1 MNKLKL
7 FPIAL
12 TALVLGACSSEDIID
27 NGGQGPVAQGEKGYV
42 SFAIN
47 LPTTPSTRAND
58 QFDDGAAYEYN
69 VNDATL
75 LIFNGNREDDAK
87 FYGAY
92 NLTLGN
98 AELEGGVNDNITTTH
113 KAIASFVK
121 PSGNVYALV
130 IVNKGDVLT
139 GSEKDGWQLNDANL
153 TSGTTSFN
161 DFRTV
166 AQTLGVSRLASTTGK
181 GNFFMTNA
189 PLYTKPGNSTDP
201 TTGGTGKAVTLTEI
215 PSASIYPTQSEAE
228 SKPATSIY
236 VERAVAKVTVKA
248 GNKSGTVG
256 TGGIHYELLGWTLD
270 ITNKQSYIVRNV
282 VNKEEDTY
290 SDAPWW
296 GYKADGSNDYRFVG
310 FAEVSNDDLYRTYWA
325 YDPNYGTYNSSA
337 FNMLQ
342 GTTPTSLTDVGNNA
356 YCLENTFNVA
366 NQNQNQTTRVIVA
379 ATLKDGEDFCILNN
393 DKTTLY
399 EKETVVQKI
408 KEEYLKNSTVVDAL
422 KNPDTG
428 LKAGSDNVIGEGDL
442 TVTFSHGGTEM
453 TEQQFLNGGT
463 NALGGDLTIAKIQI
477 NDGSAS
483 KFKGGNIPTVLT
495 PGGEGNADIIA
506 AVNNGKK
513 VSYYKGGVAYYPV
526 MIRHFDEDQTPWT
539 AEGKTESYPN
549 TDNKAEANWLGRYG
563 VLRNNW
569 YEINVTGIKSIGS
582 ADVPDVDGTPDD
594 PLESWI
600 SVEINVLSWAKR
612 TQNVEL

>member
-58 QFDDGAAYEYN
+58 VFDDGAAYEYN

-75 LIFNGNREDDAK
+75 LIFNGDSEDDAK

-98 AELEGGVNDNITTTH
+98 AELEGGVDDNITTTH

-139 GSEKDGWQLNDANL
+139 GSEKDGWKLNDANL

-189 PLYTKPGNSTDP
+189 PLYTQPGNSTDP
-201 TTGGTGKAVTLTEI
+201 TIKGTGKAVTLTEI

-248 GNKSGTVG
+248 EAGKESGKVG
-256 TGGIHYELLGWTLD
+256 TGTISYELSGWTLD

-342 GTTPTSLTDVGNNA
+342 GTTPTSLTDVGGNA
-356 YCLENTFNVA
+356 YCLENTFDVD

-379 ATLKDGEDFCILNN
+379 ATLNDGNGFCILNN
-393 DKTTLY
+393 DKTTLIDKKAVVQEIKREY
-399 EKETVVQKI
+399 LDNPTVVA
-408 KEEYLKNSTVVDAL
+408 AL
-422 KNPDTG
+422 KDPNTG
-428 LKAGSDNVIGEGDL
+428 LIKDDNNYSIGENQL
-442 TVTFSHGGTEM
+442 TVTFSNGM
-453 TEQQFLNGGT
+453 TEYDFLNGGNT
-463 NALGGDLTIAKIQI
+463 DLGGDLTVAEIKI
-477 NDGSAS
+477 NSDCAS
-483 KFKGGNIPTVLT
+483 WFKKNAIPTVLT

-612 TQNVEL
+612 SQNVEL

>member
-1 MNKLKL
+1 M
-7 FPIAL
+7 
-12 TALVLGACSSEDIID
+12 D

-58 QFDDGAAYEYN
+58 KFDDGAAYEYN

-75 LIFNGNREDDAK
+75 LIFNGDSEDDAK

-98 AELEGGVNDNITTTH
+98 AELEGGVDDNITTTH

-139 GSEKDGWQLNDANL
+139 GSEKDGWKLNDANL

-166 AQTLGVSRLASTTGK
+166 AQTLGVSRLASTIGK

-189 PLYTKPGNSTDP
+189 PLYTQPGNLTDP
-201 TTGGTGKAVTLTEI
+201 TINGTGKVVTLTEI

-236 VERAVAKVTVKA
+236 VERAVAKVTVTANDGK
-248 GNKSGTVG
+248 GSGDVSVG
-256 TGGIHYELLGWTLD
+256 TGKIHYTLSGWTLD
-270 ITNKQSYIVRNV
+270 ITNQQSYIVRNV
-282 VNKEEDTY
+282 K
-290 SDAPWW
+290 DASWW
-296 GYKADGSNDYRFVG
+296 GYKSSYCTKNDVAYRFVG
-310 FAEVSNDDLYRTYWA
+310 SANVSANLYRTYWA
-325 YDPNYGTYNSSA
+325 YDPNYSSYEDE

-342 GTTPTSLTDVGNNA
+342 GTTPTSLTKVGGNA
-356 YCLENTFNVA
+356 YCLENTFDVA

-379 ATLKDGEDFCILNN
+379 ATLNDGNGFCIWDN
-393 DKTTLY
+393 DKTTLIDKKAVVQEIKREY
-399 EKETVVQKI
+399 LDNPTVVA
-408 KEEYLKNSTVVDAL
+408 AL
-422 KNPDTG
+422 KDPNTG
-428 LKAGSDNVIGEGDL
+428 LIKDDNNYSIGENQL
-442 TVTFSHGGTEM
+442 TVTFSNGM
-453 TEQQFLNGGT
+453 TEYDFLNGGNT
-463 NALGGDLTIAKIQI
+463 DLGGDLTVAEIKI
-477 NDGSAS
+477 NSDCAS
-483 KFKGGNIPTVLT
+483 WFKKNAIPTVLT

-539 AEGKTESYPN
+539 AEGKTESYPEPN
-549 TDNKAEANWLGRYG
+549 AEANWLGRYG

-569 YEINVTGIKSIGS
+569 YEINVTGIKTIGS

-612 TQNVEL
+612 SQNVEL

>member
-1 MNKLKL
+1 M
-7 FPIAL
+7 
-12 TALVLGACSSEDIID
+12 D

-42 SFAIN
+42 SFSIN

-58 QFDDGAAYEYN
+58 ESANDKFADGENYEYQ

-75 LIFNGNREDDAK
+75 LIFNGDSEDDAK

-98 AELEGGVNDNITTTH
+98 AELEGDVNDNITTTH

-139 GSEKDGWQLNDANL
+139 GSEKDGWKLNDANL

-161 DFRTV
+161 NFRTT
-166 AQTLGVSRLASTTGK
+166 AQMLNADDLYSVTDDGK

-189 PLYTKPGNSTDP
+189 PLYTVQGGDQEPTD
-201 TTGGTGKAVTLTEI
+201 GKAVTLTEI

-236 VERAVAKVTVKA
+236 VERAVAKVTVTANDDKES
-248 GNKSGTVG
+248 GNVSVG
-256 TGGIHYELLGWTLD
+256 TGTIPYELSGWTLD
-270 ITNKQSYIVRNV
+270 ITNKKSYIVRNV
-282 VNKEEDTY
+282 K
-290 SDAPWW
+290 DASWW
-296 GYKADGSNDYRFVG
+296 EYKADGSNDYRFVG
-310 FAEVSNDDLYRTYWA
+310 SANVSANLYRTYWA
-325 YDPNYGTYNSSA
+325 YDPNYSSYESSYEDE

-342 GTTPTSLTDVGNNA
+342 GTTPTSLTKVGGNA
-356 YCLENTFNVA
+356 YCLENTFDVA

-379 ATLKDGEDFCILNN
+379 ATLNGGNGFCIWDN
-393 DKTTLY
+393 DKTTLID
-399 EKETVVQKI
+399 KKAVVQEI
-408 KEEYLKNSTVVDAL
+408 KREYLDNPTVVDAL
-422 KNPDTG
+422 KDPNTG
-428 LKAGSDNVIGEGDL
+428 LIKDGNDYSIGEKEL
-442 TVTFSHGGTEM
+442 TVTFSNGM
-453 TEQQFLNGGT
+453 TEYDFLYGGNT
-463 NALGGDLTIAKIQI
+463 DLGGDLTVAKIEI
-477 NDGSAS
+477 DPNCAS
-483 KFKGGNIPTVLT
+483 WFKGEAIPTVLT
-495 PGGEGNADIIA
+495 YKGEGNDKIIA

-513 VSYYKGGVAYYPV
+513 VSYYKDGVAYYPV
-526 MIRHFDEDQTPWT
+526 MIRHFDDYQTPWT
-539 AEGKTESYPN
+539 AEGKTESYPEPN
-549 TDNKAEANWLGRYG
+549 AEENWLGRYG

-612 TQNVEL
+612 SQEVEL

>member
-58 QFDDGAAYEYN
+58 VFDDGAAYEYN

-75 LIFNGNREDDAK
+75 LIFNGDSEDDAK

-98 AELEGGVNDNITTTH
+98 AELEGDVNDNITTTH

-130 IVNKGDVLT
+130 MVNDKKVLN
-139 GSEKDGWQLNDANL
+139 EDEVNGWMLNETFSLSGKTFNEVRTAAQSL
-153 TSGTTSFN
+153 TVN
-161 DFRTV
+161 
-166 AQTLGVSRLASTTGK
+166 QLASTADDGY
-181 GNFFMTNA
+181 FFMTNA
-189 PLYTKPGNSTDP
+189 PLYTQPGNLTDP
-201 TTGGTGKAVTLTEI
+201 TTSGTGKAVTLTEI

-248 GNKSGTVG
+248 GKESGNVTVG
-256 TGGIHYELLGWTLD
+256 TGSIPYELSGWTLD

-282 VNKEEDTY
+282 K
-290 SDAPWW
+290 DADWW
-296 GYKADGSNDYRFVG
+296 GYKSSYCTKTDVAYRFVG
-310 FAEVSNDDLYRTYWA
+310 SANVSANLYRTYWA
-325 YDPNYGTYNSSA
+325 YDPNYSSYEDE

-342 GTTPTSLTDVGNNA
+342 GTTPTSLTDVGDNA

-379 ATLKDGEDFCILNN
+379 ATLKGGEDFCILNN

-399 EKETVVQKI
+399 KKEDVI
-408 KEEYLKNSTVVDAL
+408 KAIKREYLDNSTVVAAL
-422 KNPDTG
+422 KDPETG
-428 LKAGSDNVIGEGDL
+428 LKGGSDNVIGEGDL

-463 NALGGDLTIAKIQI
+463 NALGGDLTVAKIQI

-549 TDNKAEANWLGRYG
+549 TDGKAEANWLGRYG

>member
-58 QFDDGAAYEYN
+58 VFDDGAAYEYN

-75 LIFNGNREDDAK
+75 LIFNGDSEDDAK

-98 AELEGGVNDNITTTH
+98 AELEGDVNDNITTTH

-139 GSEKDGWQLNDANL
+139 GSEEDGWQLNDANL
-153 TSGTTSFN
+153 TSGTSFN

-166 AQTLGVSRLASTTGK
+166 AQTLDVSRLASTTGK

-189 PLYTKPGNSTDP
+189 PLYTQPGNLKDP
-201 TTGGTGKAVTLTEI
+201 TINGTGKAVTLTEI

-248 GNKSGTVG
+248 GKESGFVG
-256 TGGIHYELLGWTLD
+256 TGTISYELSGWTLD

-282 VNKEEDTY
+282 K
-290 SDAPWW
+290 DADWW
-296 GYKADGSNDYRFVG
+296 SYKAATSNDYRFVG
-310 FAEVSNDDLYRTYWA
+310 FANVSANLYRTYWA
-325 YDPNYGTYNSSA
+325 YDPNYDDTYNSSA

-342 GTTPTSLTDVGNNA
+342 GTTPTSLTDVGDNA
-356 YCLENTFNVA
+356 YCLENTFDVD

-379 ATLKDGEDFCILNN
+379 ATLNDGNGFCIWDN
-393 DKTTLY
+393 DKTTLIDKKAVVQEIKREY
-399 EKETVVQKI
+399 LDNPTVVA
-408 KEEYLKNSTVVDAL
+408 AL
-422 KNPDTG
+422 KDPNTG
-428 LKAGSDNVIGEGDL
+428 LIKDDNNYSIGENQL
-442 TVTFSHGGTEM
+442 TVTFSNGM
-453 TEQQFLNGGT
+453 TEYDFLNGGNT
-463 NALGGDLTIAKIQI
+463 DLGGDLTVSKIEI
-477 NDGSAS
+477 NSDCADW
-483 KFKGGNIPTVLT
+483 FKNGNGIPTVLT

-513 VSYYKGGVAYYPV
+513 VSYYKDGVAYYPV

-539 AEGKTESYPN
+539 AEDKTESYPDDGN
-549 TDNKAEANWLGRYG
+549 ESAEKNWLGRYG

-612 TQNVEL
+612 SQNVEL

>member
-58 QFDDGAAYEYN
+58 VFDDGAAYEYN

-75 LIFNGNREDDAK
+75 LIFNGDSEDDAK

-98 AELEGGVNDNITTTH
+98 AELEGDVNDNITTTH

-121 PSGNVYALV
+121 PNGNVYALV

-139 GSEKDGWQLNDANL
+139 GSEKDGWKLNDADL

-166 AQTLGVSRLASTTGK
+166 AQTLDVSRLASTTGK

-189 PLYTKPGNSTDP
+189 PLYTQPGNLTDP
-201 TTGGTGKAVTLTEI
+201 TINGTGKAVTLTEI

-248 GNKSGTVG
+248 EAGKESGTVG
-256 TGGIHYELLGWTLD
+256 TGKIHYTLSGWTLD
-270 ITNKQSYIVRNV
+270 ITNQQSYIVRNV
-282 VNKEEDTY
+282 K
-290 SDAPWW
+290 DASWW
-296 GYKADGSNDYRFVG
+296 GYKSSYCTKNDVAYRFVG
-310 FAEVSNDDLYRTYWA
+310 SANVSANLYRTYWA
-325 YDPNYGTYNSSA
+325 YDPNYSSYEDE

-342 GTTPTSLTDVGNNA
+342 GTTPTSLTKVGGNA

-379 ATLKDGEDFCILNN
+379 ATLNDGNGFCIWDN
-393 DKTTLY
+393 DKTTLIDKKAVVQEIKREY
-399 EKETVVQKI
+399 LDNPTVVA
-408 KEEYLKNSTVVDAL
+408 AL
-422 KNPDTG
+422 KDPNTG
-428 LKAGSDNVIGEGDL
+428 LIKDDNNYSIGENQL
-442 TVTFSHGGTEM
+442 TVTFSNGM
-453 TEQQFLNGGT
+453 TEYDFLNGGNT
-463 NALGGDLTIAKIQI
+463 DLGGDLTVAEIKI
-477 NDGSAS
+477 NSDCAS
-483 KFKGGNIPTVLT
+483 WFKKNAIPTVLT

-612 TQNVEL
+612 SQNVEL

>member
-42 SFAIN
+42 SFSIN

-58 QFDDGAAYEYN
+58 VFDDGAAYEYN

-75 LIFNGNREDDAK
+75 LIFNGDSEDDAK

-98 AELEGGVNDNITTTH
+98 AELEGGVDDNITTTH

-139 GSEKDGWQLNDANL
+139 GSEEDGWQLNDANL
-153 TSGTTSFN
+153 TSETSFN

-166 AQTLGVSRLASTTGK
+166 AQTLDVSRLASTTGK

-236 VERAVAKVTVKA
+236 VERAVAKVTVTANDGK
-248 GNKSGTVG
+248 GSGDVSVG
-256 TGGIHYELLGWTLD
+256 TGTIHYELSGWTLD

-282 VNKEEDTY
+282 K
-290 SDAPWW
+290 DASWW
-296 GYKADGSNDYRFVG
+296 GYKSSYCTDPKVAYRFVG
-310 FAEVSNDDLYRTYWA
+310 SANVSANLYRTYWA

-342 GTTPTSLTDVGNNA
+342 GTTPTSLTDVGDNA

-379 ATLKDGEDFCILNN
+379 ATLKGGEDFCILNN

-399 EKETVVQKI
+399 SKDNAVKAI
-408 KEEYLKNSTVVDAL
+408 KEEYLKNSTVVAAL

-428 LKAGSDNVIGEGDL
+428 LKDGSDNVIGEGDL

-463 NALGGDLTIAKIQI
+463 NALGGDLTVAKIQI

-539 AEGKTESYPN
+539 AEDKTESYPN
-549 TDNKAEANWLGRYG
+549 TDGKAEANWLGRYG

-612 TQNVEL
+612 SQNVDL

>member
-1 MNKLKL
+1 M
-7 FPIAL
+7 
-12 TALVLGACSSEDIID
+12 D

-42 SFAIN
+42 SFSIN

-58 QFDDGAAYEYN
+58 VFDDGAAYEYN

-75 LIFNGNREDDAK
+75 LIFNGDSEDDAK

-98 AELEGGVNDNITTTH
+98 AELEGDVNDNITTTH

-139 GSEKDGWQLNDANL
+139 GSEKDGWQLKDNNNTTNL
-153 TSGTTSFN
+153 ISGTTSFN

-166 AQTLGVSRLASTTGK
+166 AQTLDVSRLASTTGK

-189 PLYTKPGNSTDP
+189 PLYTQPGNSTDP
-201 TTGGTGKAVTLTEI
+201 TINGTGKAVTLTEI

-236 VERAVAKVTVKA
+236 VERAVAKVTVTADDDK
-248 GNKSGTVG
+248 KSGNVSVG
-256 TGGIHYELLGWTLD
+256 TGTIPYELSGWTLD

-282 VNKEEDTY
+282 VNQEGDTY
-290 SDAPWW
+290 SDALWW
-296 GYKADGSNDYRFVG
+296 GYKSSYCKKTDVAYRFVG
-310 FAEVSNDDLYRTYWA
+310 SANVSANLYRTYWA
-325 YDPNYGTYNSSA
+325 YDPNYDTYNSSA

-342 GTTPTSLTDVGNNA
+342 GTTPTSLTDVGKNA
-356 YCLENTFNVA
+356 YCLENTFDVA

-379 ATLKDGEDFCILNN
+379 ATLNGGNGFCIWDN
-393 DKTTLY
+393 DKTTLID
-399 EKETVVQKI
+399 KKAVVQEI
-408 KEEYLKNSTVVDAL
+408 KREYLDNPTVVDAL
-422 KNPDTG
+422 KDPNTG
-428 LKAGSDNVIGEGDL
+428 LIKDGNDYSIGEKEL
-442 TVTFSHGGTEM
+442 TVTFSNGM
-453 TEQQFLNGGT
+453 TEYDFLYGGNT
-463 NALGGDLTIAKIQI
+463 DLGGDLTVAEIKI
-477 NDGSAS
+477 NSDCAS
-483 KFKGGNIPTVLT
+483 WFKKNAIPTVLT

-513 VSYYKGGVAYYPV
+513 VSYYKDGVAYYPV

-539 AEGKTESYPN
+539 AEGKTESYPGPN
-549 TDNKAEANWLGRYG
+549 AEENWLGRYG

-612 TQNVEL
+612 SQEVEL

>member
-58 QFDDGAAYEYN
+58 EFDDGAAYEYN

-75 LIFNGNREDDAK
+75 LIFNGDSEDDAK
-87 FYGAY
+87 FYEAY

-121 PSGNVYALV
+121 PNGNVYALV

-139 GSEKDGWQLNDANL
+139 GSEKDGWKLNDANL
-153 TSGTTSFN
+153 TSETTSFN

-189 PLYTKPGNSTDP
+189 PLYTVQGGAQKPTD
-201 TTGGTGKAVTLTEI
+201 GKAVTLTEI

-228 SKPATSIY
+228 KNPATSIY

-248 GNKSGTVG
+248 EAGKESGTVG
-256 TGGIHYELLGWTLD
+256 TGTVGTGTISYELSGWTLD
-270 ITNKQSYIVRNV
+270 ITNQQSYIVRNV
-282 VNKEEDTY
+282 K
-290 SDAPWW
+290 DASWW
-296 GYKADGSNDYRFVG
+296 EYKADGSNDYRFVG
-310 FAEVSNDDLYRTYWA
+310 FANVSANLYRTYWA
-325 YDPNYGTYNSSA
+325 YDPNYSTYVNE

-342 GTTPTSLTDVGNNA
+342 GTTPTSLTKVGGNA

-379 ATLKDGEDFCILNN
+379 ATLKGGDDFCILNN

-399 EKETVVQKI
+399 SKDNAVKAI
-408 KEEYLKNSTVVDAL
+408 KEEYLKNSTVVAAL

-428 LKAGSDNVIGEGDL
+428 LKDGSDNVIGEGDL

-463 NALGGDLTIAKIQI
+463 NALGGDLTVAKIQI

-539 AEGKTESYPN
+539 AEDKTASYPEPN
-549 TDNKAEANWLGRYG
+549 AEANWLGRYG

-612 TQNVEL
+612 TQSVDL

>member
-58 QFDDGAAYEYN
+58 QFDDGLEAEYK

-75 LIFNGNREDDAK
+75 LIFNGDSEDDAK

-121 PSGNVYALV
+121 PRGNVYALV

-139 GSEKDGWQLNDANL
+139 GSEKDGWKLNDANL
-153 TSGTTSFN
+153 TSGTTPFN

-189 PLYTKPGNSTDP
+189 PLYTQPGNSTDP

-248 GNKSGTVG
+248 GKESGFVG
-256 TGGIHYELLGWTLD
+256 TGTIPYELSGWTLD

-282 VNKEEDTY
+282 K
-290 SDAPWW
+290 DASWW

-342 GTTPTSLTDVGNNA
+342 GTTPTSLTKVGGNA

-379 ATLKDGEDFCILNN
+379 AKLRGGEDFCILNN

-399 EKETVVQKI
+399 KKEVVVQKI
-408 KEEYLKNSTVVDAL
+408 KEEYLKNSTVVAAL

-428 LKAGSDNVIGEGDL
+428 LKDGSDNVIGEGDL

-463 NALGGDLTIAKIQI
+463 NALGGDLTVAKIQI

-513 VSYYKGGVAYYPV
+513 VSYYKDGVAYYPV

-539 AEGKTESYPN
+539 AEGKTASYPEPN
-549 TDNKAEANWLGRYG
+549 AEANWLGRYG

-612 TQNVEL
+612 RQNVEL

>member
-58 QFDDGAAYEYN
+58 ESANDKFADGENYEYQ

-75 LIFNGNREDDAK
+75 LIFNGDSEDDAK

-98 AELEGGVNDNITTTH
+98 AELEGDVNDNITTTH

-139 GSEKDGWQLNDANL
+139 GSEEDGWQLNDANL
-153 TSGTTSFN
+153 TSGTSFN

-166 AQTLGVSRLASTTGK
+166 AQTLGADDLYSVTDDGK

-189 PLYTKPGNSTDP
+189 PLYTVQGGAQKPTD
-201 TTGGTGKAVTLTEI
+201 GKAVTLTEI

-236 VERAVAKVTVKA
+236 VERAVAKVTVTADNGK
-248 GNKSGTVG
+248 GSGTVG
-256 TGGIHYELLGWTLD
+256 TGSIPYELSGWTLD
-270 ITNKQSYIVRNV
+270 ITNKKSYIVRNV
-282 VNKEEDTY
+282 K
-290 SDAPWW
+290 DASWW
-296 GYKADGSNDYRFVG
+296 EYKADGSDDYRFVG
-310 FAEVSNDDLYRTYWA
+310 SANVSANLYRTYWA
-325 YDPNYGTYNSSA
+325 YDPNYSTYVNE

-342 GTTPTSLTDVGNNA
+342 GTTPTSLTSVGGNA

-379 ATLKDGEDFCILNN
+379 ATLNGGNGFCILNN

-399 EKETVVQKI
+399 SKDNAVKAI
-408 KEEYLKNSTVVDAL
+408 KEEYLKNSTVVAAL

-428 LKAGSDNVIGEGDL
+428 LDGSDNVIGESDL
-442 TVTFSHGGTEM
+442 TVTFSNGM
-453 TEQQFLNGGT
+453 TESDFLNGGST
-463 NALGGDLTIAKIQI
+463 DLGGDLTVAKIQI

-539 AEGKTESYPN
+539 AEGKTESYP
-549 TDNKAEANWLGRYG
+549 DDGNKSAEKNWLGRYG

>member
-12 TALVLGACSSEDIID
+12 TALVLGSCSSEDVID

-58 QFDDGAAYEYN
+58 VFDDGAAYEYN

-75 LIFNGNREDDAK
+75 LIFNGDSEDDAK

-98 AELEGGVNDNITTTH
+98 AELEGDVDDNITTTH

-189 PLYTKPGNSTDP
+189 PLYTQPGNLTDP
-201 TTGGTGKAVTLTEI
+201 TTSGTGKAVTLTEI

-248 GNKSGTVG
+248 NDDKESGNVSVG
-256 TGGIHYELLGWTLD
+256 TGTTIPYELSGWTLD
-270 ITNKQSYIVRNV
+270 ITNQQSYIVRNV
-282 VNKEEDTY
+282 K
-290 SDAPWW
+290 DASWW

-342 GTTPTSLTDVGNNA
+342 GTTPTSLTKVGGNA

-379 ATLKDGEDFCILNN
+379 ATLKGGEDFCILNN

-399 EKETVVQKI
+399 KKEDVIKAI
-408 KEEYLKNSTVVDAL
+408 KEEYLKNSTVVAAL

-428 LKAGSDNVIGEGDL
+428 LKEGSDNVIGEGDL

-463 NALGGDLTIAKIQI
+463 NALGGDLTVAKIQI

-513 VSYYKGGVAYYPV
+513 VSYYKDGVAYYPV

-539 AEGKTESYPN
+539 AEGKTESYPGPN
-549 TDNKAEANWLGRYG
+549 AEANWLGRYG

-612 TQNVEL
+612 TQDVEL

>member
-58 QFDDGAAYEYN
+58 VFDDGAAYEYN

-75 LIFNGNREDDAK
+75 LIFNGDSEDDAK

-98 AELEGGVNDNITTTH
+98 AELEGGVDDNITTTH

-139 GSEKDGWQLNDANL
+139 GSEEDGWQLNDANL
-153 TSGTTSFN
+153 TSGTSFN

-166 AQTLGVSRLASTTGK
+166 AQTLGVSRLASTIGK

-189 PLYTKPGNSTDP
+189 PLYTQPGNSTDP

-248 GNKSGTVG
+248 EAGKESGKVG
-256 TGGIHYELLGWTLD
+256 TGTISYELSGWTLD

-282 VNKEEDTY
+282 K
-290 SDAPWW
+290 DASWW
-296 GYKADGSNDYRFVG
+296 GYKSSYCTKTDVAYRFVG
-310 FAEVSNDDLYRTYWA
+310 SANVSANLYRTYWA
-325 YDPNYGTYNSSA
+325 YDPNYDDTYNSSA

-342 GTTPTSLTDVGNNA
+342 GTTPTSLTDVGGNA

-379 ATLKDGEDFCILNN
+379 ATLNDGNGFCILNN

-399 EKETVVQKI
+399 SKDNAVKAI
-408 KEEYLKNSTVVDAL
+408 KEEYLKNSTVVAAL

-428 LKAGSDNVIGEGDL
+428 LKDGFDNVIGESDL
-442 TVTFSHGGTEM
+442 TVTFSNGM
-453 TEQQFLNGGT
+453 TESDFLNGGST
-463 NALGGDLTIAKIQI
+463 DLGGDLTVAKIQI

-539 AEGKTESYPN
+539 AEGKTESYPEPN
-549 TDNKAEANWLGRYG
+549 AEANWLGRYG

>member
-58 QFDDGAAYEYN
+58 VFDDGAAYEYN

-75 LIFNGNREDDAK
+75 LIFNGDSEDDAK

-98 AELEGGVNDNITTTH
+98 AELEGGVDDNITTTH

-121 PSGNVYALV
+121 PSENVYALV

-139 GSEKDGWQLNDANL
+139 GSEKDGWKLNDANL

-189 PLYTKPGNSTDP
+189 PLYTQPGNSTDP

-248 GNKSGTVG
+248 GKESGKVSVG
-256 TGGIHYELLGWTLD
+256 TGTIPYELSGWTLD
-270 ITNKQSYIVRNV
+270 ITNQQSYIVRNV
-282 VNKEEDTY
+282 K
-290 SDAPWW
+290 DADWW
-296 GYKADGSNDYRFVG
+296 SYKAATSNDYRFVG

-325 YDPNYGTYNSSA
+325 YDPNYDDPYNSSA

-342 GTTPTSLTDVGNNA
+342 GTTPTSLTDVGDNA
-356 YCLENTFNVA
+356 YCLENTFDVA
-366 NQNQNQTTRVIVA
+366 HQNQNQTTRVIVA
-379 ATLKDGEDFCILNN
+379 ATLNDGNGFCIWDN
-393 DKTTLY
+393 DKTTLIDKKAVVQEIKREY
-399 EKETVVQKI
+399 LDNPTVVA
-408 KEEYLKNSTVVDAL
+408 AL
-422 KNPDTG
+422 KDPNTG
-428 LKAGSDNVIGEGDL
+428 LIKDDNNYSIGENQL
-442 TVTFSHGGTEM
+442 TVTFSNGM
-453 TEQQFLNGGT
+453 TEYDFLNGGNT
-463 NALGGDLTIAKIQI
+463 DLGGDLTVAKIEI
-477 NDGSAS
+477 DPNCAS
-483 KFKGGNIPTVLT
+483 WFKGKAIPTVLT
-495 PGGEGNADIIA
+495 YQGEGNADIIA

-513 VSYYKGGVAYYPV
+513 VSYYKDGVAYYPV

-539 AEGKTESYPN
+539 AEGKTESYPEPN
-549 TDNKAEANWLGRYG
+549 AEENWLGRYG

>member
-12 TALVLGACSSEDIID
+12 TALVLGSCSSEDVID

-58 QFDDGAAYEYN
+58 EFDDGAAYEYN

-75 LIFNGNREDDAK
+75 LIFNGDSEDDAK

-121 PSGNVYALV
+121 PRGKVYALV

-139 GSEKDGWQLNDANL
+139 GSEKDGWYLNDTKL
-153 TSGTTSFN
+153 TDQMTFN
-161 DFRTV
+161 WFRTT

-189 PLYTKPGNSTDP
+189 PLYTQPGNLTDP
-201 TTGGTGKAVTLTEI
+201 TGGTGKAVTLTEI

-236 VERAVAKVTVKA
+236 VERAVAKVTVTANDGK
-248 GNKSGTVG
+248 GSGDVSVG
-256 TGGIHYELLGWTLD
+256 TGTTIPYELSGWTLD
-270 ITNKQSYIVRNV
+270 ITNQQSYIVRNV
-282 VNKEEDTY
+282 K
-290 SDAPWW
+290 DASWW
-296 GYKADGSNDYRFVG
+296 GYKSSYCTKNDVAYRFVG
-310 FAEVSNDDLYRTYWA
+310 SANVSANLYRTYWA
-325 YDPNYGTYNSSA
+325 YDPNYSSYEDE

-342 GTTPTSLTDVGNNA
+342 GTTPTSLTKVGGNA

-379 ATLKDGEDFCILNN
+379 ATLKGGDDFCILNN

-399 EKETVVQKI
+399 KKEDVI
-408 KEEYLKNSTVVDAL
+408 KAIKREYLDNSTVVAAL
-422 KNPDTG
+422 KDPETG
-428 LKAGSDNVIGEGDL
+428 LKGGSDNVIGEGDL

-463 NALGGDLTIAKIQI
+463 NALGGDLTVAKIQI

-539 AEGKTESYPN
+539 AEGKTESYPEPN
-549 TDNKAEANWLGRYG
+549 AEANWLGRYG

-612 TQNVEL
+612 SQNVEL

>member
-58 QFDDGAAYEYN
+58 VFDDGAAYEYN

-75 LIFNGNREDDAK
+75 LIFNGDSEDDAK

-98 AELEGGVNDNITTTH
+98 AELEGGVDDNITTTH

-139 GSEKDGWQLNDANL
+139 GSEKDGWKLNDANL

-166 AQTLGVSRLASTTGK
+166 AQTLDVSRLASTTGK

-189 PLYTKPGNSTDP
+189 PLYTQPGNSTDP
-201 TTGGTGKAVTLTEI
+201 TTGGKAVTLTEI

-248 GNKSGTVG
+248 GKESGTVG
-256 TGGIHYELLGWTLD
+256 TGTISYELSGWTLD
-270 ITNKQSYIVRNV
+270 ITNQQSYIVRNV
-282 VNKEEDTY
+282 K
-290 SDAPWW
+290 DASWW
-296 GYKADGSNDYRFVG
+296 GYKSSYCTKNDVAYRFVG
-310 FAEVSNDDLYRTYWA
+310 SANVSANLYRTYWA
-325 YDPNYGTYNSSA
+325 YDPNYSSYEDE

-342 GTTPTSLTDVGNNA
+342 GTTPTSLTKVGGNA

-379 ATLKDGEDFCILNN
+379 ATLNDGNGFCIWDN
-393 DKTTLY
+393 DKTTLIDKKAVVQEIKREY
-399 EKETVVQKI
+399 LDNPTVVA
-408 KEEYLKNSTVVDAL
+408 AL
-422 KNPDTG
+422 KDPNTG
-428 LKAGSDNVIGEGDL
+428 LIKDDNNYSIGENQL
-442 TVTFSHGGTEM
+442 TVTFSNGM
-453 TEQQFLNGGT
+453 TEYDFLNGGNT
-463 NALGGDLTIAKIQI
+463 DLGGDLTVAEIKI
-477 NDGSAS
+477 NSDCAS
-483 KFKGGNIPTVLT
+483 WFKKNAIPTVLT

-513 VSYYKGGVAYYPV
+513 VSYYKDGVAYYPV

-612 TQNVEL
+612 SQNVEL

>member
-75 LIFNGNREDDAK
+75 LIFNGNSEDDAK

-98 AELEGGVNDNITTTH
+98 AELEGGVDDNITTTH

-139 GSEKDGWQLNDANL
+139 GSEKDGWKLNDANL

-189 PLYTKPGNSTDP
+189 PLYTQPGNSTDP
-201 TTGGTGKAVTLTEI
+201 TGGTGKAVTLTEI

-248 GNKSGTVG
+248 GKESGTVG

-399 EKETVVQKI
+399 KKEAVVQKI

-428 LKAGSDNVIGEGDL
+428 LKDGSDNVIGEGDL

-463 NALGGDLTIAKIQI
+463 NALGGDLTVAKIQI

-539 AEGKTESYPN
+539 AEDKTESYPN

-569 YEINVTGIKSIGS
+569 YEINVTGIKTIGS

-612 TQNVEL
+612 SQNVEL

>member
-58 QFDDGAAYEYN
+58 EFDDGAAYEYN

-75 LIFNGNREDDAK
+75 LIFNGDSEDDAK
-87 FYGAY
+87 FYEAY

-121 PSGNVYALV
+121 PNGNVYALV

-139 GSEKDGWQLNDANL
+139 GSEKDGWKLNDANL
-153 TSGTTSFN
+153 TSGKTSFN

-189 PLYTKPGNSTDP
+189 PLYTQPGNLTDP
-201 TTGGTGKAVTLTEI
+201 TTAGKAVTLTEI

-228 SKPATSIY
+228 KNPATSIY

-248 GNKSGTVG
+248 EAESGKVG
-256 TGGIHYELLGWTLD
+256 TGTISYELSGWTLD
-270 ITNKQSYIVRNV
+270 ITNQQSYIVRNV
-282 VNKEEDTY
+282 K
-290 SDAPWW
+290 DASWW
-296 GYKADGSNDYRFVG
+296 GYKSSYCTKNDVAYRFVG
-310 FAEVSNDDLYRTYWA
+310 SAEVSNDDLYRTYWA
-325 YDPNYGTYNSSA
+325 YDPNYSSYEDE

-342 GTTPTSLTDVGNNA
+342 GTTPTSLTKVGGNA

-379 ATLKDGEDFCILNN
+379 ATLKGGEDFCILNN

-399 EKETVVQKI
+399 KKEDVIKAI
-408 KEEYLKNSTVVDAL
+408 KEEYLKNSTVVAAL

-428 LKAGSDNVIGEGDL
+428 LKDGSDNVIGEGDL

-463 NALGGDLTIAKIQI
+463 NALGGDLTVAKIQI

-539 AEGKTESYPN
+539 AEGKTESYPD
-549 TDNKAEANWLGRYG
+549 TDGKAEANWLGRYG

-612 TQNVEL
+612 TQNVDL

>member
-58 QFDDGAAYEYN
+58 VFDDGAAYEYN

-75 LIFNGNREDDAK
+75 LIFNGDSEDNAK
-87 FYGAY
+87 FSGAY

-98 AELEGGVNDNITTTH
+98 AELEGDVNDNITTTH

-121 PSGNVYALV
+121 PSGKVYALV
-130 IVNKGDVLT
+130 MVNDKKVLN
-139 GSEKDGWQLNDANL
+139 EDEVNGWMLNETFSL
-153 TSGTTSFN
+153 RGKTFN
-161 DFRTV
+161 DVRTA
-166 AQTLGVSRLASTTGK
+166 AQSLTVNQLASTADDGY
-181 GNFFMTNA
+181 FFMTNA
-189 PLYTKPGNSTDP
+189 PLYTQPGNLTDP
-201 TTGGTGKAVTLTEI
+201 TGGTGKAVTLTEI

-248 GNKSGTVG
+248 EAGKESGTVG
-256 TGGIHYELLGWTLD
+256 TGTIHYELSGWTLD
-270 ITNKQSYIVRNV
+270 ITNQQSYIVRNV
-282 VNKEEDTY
+282 K
-290 SDAPWW
+290 DASWW

-310 FAEVSNDDLYRTYWA
+310 SAEVSNDDLYRTYWA
-325 YDPNYGTYNSSA
+325 YDPNYDTYNSSA

-342 GTTPTSLTDVGNNA
+342 GTTPTSLTKVGGNA
-356 YCLENTFNVA
+356 YCLENTFDVD

-379 ATLKDGEDFCILNN
+379 ATLNDGNGFCIWDN
-393 DKTTLY
+393 DKTTLIDKKAVVQEIKREY
-399 EKETVVQKI
+399 LDNPTVVA
-408 KEEYLKNSTVVDAL
+408 AL
-422 KNPDTG
+422 KDPNTG
-428 LKAGSDNVIGEGDL
+428 LIKDANNYSIGENQL
-442 TVTFSHGGTEM
+442 TVTFSNGM
-453 TEQQFLNGGT
+453 TEYDFLNGGNT
-463 NALGGDLTIAKIQI
+463 DLGGDLTVAEIKI
-477 NDGSAS
+477 NSDCAS
-483 KFKGGNIPTVLT
+483 WFKKNAIPTVLT

-513 VSYYKGGVAYYPV
+513 VSYYKDGVAYYPV

-612 TQNVEL
+612 SQNVEL

>member
-58 QFDDGAAYEYN
+58 VFDDGAAYEYN

-75 LIFNGNREDDAK
+75 LIFNGDSEDDAK

-98 AELEGGVNDNITTTH
+98 AELEGDVDDNITTTH

-121 PSGNVYALV
+121 PSGKVYALV

-139 GSEKDGWQLNDANL
+139 GSEKDGWKLNDANL

-166 AQTLGVSRLASTTGK
+166 AQTLSVSRLASTTGK

-189 PLYTKPGNSTDP
+189 PLYTQRGNSTDP

-248 GNKSGTVG
+248 GKESGTVG
-256 TGGIHYELLGWTLD
+256 TGIPYELSGWTLD
-270 ITNKQSYIVRNV
+270 ITNQQSYIVRNV
-282 VNKEEDTY
+282 K
-290 SDAPWW
+290 DASWW
-296 GYKADGSNDYRFVG
+296 GYKSSYCTKTDVAYRFVG
-310 FAEVSNDDLYRTYWA
+310 SANVSANLYRTYWA
-325 YDPNYGTYNSSA
+325 YDPNYSSYEDE

-342 GTTPTSLTDVGNNA
+342 GTTPTSLTKVGGNA

-379 ATLKDGEDFCILNN
+379 ATLKGGEDFCILNN

-399 EKETVVQKI
+399 KKEDVIKAI
-408 KEEYLKNSTVVDAL
+408 KEEYLKNSTVVAAL

-428 LKAGSDNVIGEGDL
+428 LIKDDNNYSIGENQL
-442 TVTFSHGGTEM
+442 TVTFSNGM
-453 TEQQFLNGGT
+453 TEYDFLNGGNT
-463 NALGGDLTIAKIQI
+463 DLGGDLTVAEIKI
-477 NDGSAS
+477 NSDCAS
-483 KFKGGNIPTVLT
+483 WFKKNAIPTVLT

-513 VSYYKGGVAYYPV
+513 VSYYKDGVAYYPV

>member
-58 QFDDGAAYEYN
+58 VFDDGAAYEYN

-75 LIFNGNREDDAK
+75 LIFNGDSEDDAK

-98 AELEGGVNDNITTTH
+98 AELEGGVDDNITTTH

-139 GSEKDGWQLNDANL
+139 GSEKDGWKLNDANL
-153 TSGTTSFN
+153 TSGKTSFN

-189 PLYTKPGNSTDP
+189 PLYTQPGNLKDP
-201 TTGGTGKAVTLTEI
+201 TTGSTGKAVTLTEI

-236 VERAVAKVTVKA
+236 VERAVAKVTVTANDGK
-248 GNKSGTVG
+248 GSGDVSVG
-256 TGGIHYELLGWTLD
+256 TGSIPYELSGWTLD
-270 ITNKQSYIVRNV
+270 ITNQQSYIVRNV
-282 VNKEEDTY
+282 K
-290 SDAPWW
+290 DASWW
-296 GYKADGSNDYRFVG
+296 GYKSSYCTKNDVAYRFVG
-310 FAEVSNDDLYRTYWA
+310 SANVSANLYRTYWA
-325 YDPNYGTYNSSA
+325 YDPNYSSYEDE

-342 GTTPTSLTDVGNNA
+342 GTTPTSLTEVGKNA

-366 NQNQNQTTRVIVA
+366 NMNQNQTTRVIVA
-379 ATLKDGEDFCILNN
+379 ATLNDGNGFCIWDN
-393 DKTTLY
+393 DKTTLIDKKAVVQEIKREY
-399 EKETVVQKI
+399 LDNPTVVA
-408 KEEYLKNSTVVDAL
+408 AL
-422 KNPDTG
+422 KDPNTG
-428 LKAGSDNVIGEGDL
+428 LIKDDNNYSIGENQL
-442 TVTFSHGGTEM
+442 TVTFSNGM
-453 TEQQFLNGGT
+453 TEYDFLNGGNT
-463 NALGGDLTIAKIQI
+463 DLGGDLTVSKIEI
-477 NDGSAS
+477 NSDCADW
-483 KFKGGNIPTVLT
+483 FKNGNGIPTVLT

-513 VSYYKGGVAYYPV
+513 VSYYKDGVAYYPV

-539 AEGKTESYPN
+539 AEDKTESYPEPN
-549 TDNKAEANWLGRYG
+549 AEANWLGRYG

>member
-58 QFDDGAAYEYN
+58 VFDDGAAYEYN

-75 LIFNGNREDDAK
+75 LIFNGDSEDDAK

-153 TSGTTSFN
+153 TSGKTSFN

-189 PLYTKPGNSTDP
+189 PLYTQPGNSKDP

-236 VERAVAKVTVKA
+236 VERAVAKVTVTANDHKES
-248 GNKSGTVG
+248 GNVSVG
-256 TGGIHYELLGWTLD
+256 TGTTIPYELSGWTLD
-270 ITNKQSYIVRNV
+270 ITNQQSYIVRNV
-282 VNKEEDTY
+282 K
-290 SDAPWW
+290 DASWW
-296 GYKADGSNDYRFVG
+296 EYKADGSNDYRFVG
-310 FAEVSNDDLYRTYWA
+310 SANVSANLYRTYWA
-325 YDPNYGTYNSSA
+325 YDPNYSTYVNE

-342 GTTPTSLTDVGNNA
+342 GTTPTSLTSVGGNA

-379 ATLKDGEDFCILNN
+379 ATLKGGEDFCILNN

-399 EKETVVQKI
+399 KKEAVVQKI
-408 KEEYLKNSTVVDAL
+408 KEEYLKNSTVVAAL

-428 LKAGSDNVIGEGDL
+428 LKDGSDNVIGEGDL

-463 NALGGDLTIAKIQI
+463 NALGGDLTVAKIQI

-539 AEGKTESYPN
+539 AEGKTESYPEPN
-549 TDNKAEANWLGRYG
+549 AEANWLGRYG